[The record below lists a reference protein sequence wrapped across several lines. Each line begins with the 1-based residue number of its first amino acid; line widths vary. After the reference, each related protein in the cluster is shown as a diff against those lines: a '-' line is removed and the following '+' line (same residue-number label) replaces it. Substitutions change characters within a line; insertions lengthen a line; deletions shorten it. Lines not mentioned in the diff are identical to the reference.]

1 MKKRDTQPMP
11 TDPKLKD
18 PLEPQGSFRWL
29 HDRSSVRRPPS
40 LRETTNAAGIDH
52 TSINAL
58 LPDNVWVLGALGDPK
73 LLEPHWDAL
82 TPIQRGQ
89 AVAGLSEDGCSGPW
103 IADHIGSCRFDAVSA
118 AQTGCNSVLHRM
130 AGLLTDVLS
139 RSHDLEGSV
148 ARFSTSG
155 LRSGRFE
162 EVTRQLS
169 NRAIDLI
176 LEAALIAGDTAGAR
190 LSLEHGANPNIPV
203 WCLERSFNER
213 HCALS
218 HAIDTGAD
226 GIAMALIAAGASIQG
241 TTFCTPNLPLFF
253 AVSKGKR
260 ALAEALLEQGAT
272 FASSDP
278 GGRRAK
284 AIKRV
289 RKDKPE
295 WIRPCSDYF
304 FGFDVG
310 EVERVQEEV
319 GKLVELV
326 PIEEKQCFYDGH
338 GQGGIWRTFLQ
349 ACGSDVESI
358 EFFEAHG
365 LDTRL
370 AAEELLSLSK
380 TGHEEALA
388 YLLNKQ
394 KATAPLEGEAL
405 LSAVLAALEE
415 AQQKD

>member
-1 MKKRDTQPMP
+1 MP
-11 TDPKLKD
+11 NDHKLKT
-18 PLEPQGSFRWL
+18 PLEPQGAFRWL
-29 HDRSSVRRPPS
+29 HDRSSVRRRPS
-40 LRETTNAAGIDH
+40 LRGVTDAAGIDR

-58 LPDNVWVLGALGDPK
+58 LPDNVWAIGALADPK
-73 LLEPHWDAL
+73 LLEPHWDTL
-82 TPIQRGQ
+82 SPLQRGQ

-103 IADHIGSCRFDAVSA
+103 IANHIGPCRFDAVSA
-118 AQTGCNSVLHRM
+118 AQAGCNAVLHRM
-130 AGLLTDVLS
+130 AGLLSDVLS
-139 RSHDLEGSV
+139 RSHDLEASV
-148 ARFSTSG
+148 ARFSTCG

-169 NRAIDLI
+169 TRVIDLI
-176 LEAALIAGDTAGAR
+176 LEAALIARDTAAAR
-190 LSLEHGANPNIPV
+190 LTLEHGADPNIPV
-203 WCLERSFNER
+203 WCLERSFSER

-218 HAIDTGAD
+218 HAIDTGAN
-226 GIAMALIAAGASIQG
+226 GIAGALIAAGASIQG
-241 TTFCTPNLPLFF
+241 TTFCTRNLPLFF
-253 AVSKGKR
+253 AVSKGNR

-284 AIKRV
+284 AIRRL
-289 RKDKPE
+289 RKTKPE
-295 WIRPCSDYF
+295 WIQPCRDYF
-304 FGFDVG
+304 FGFG
-310 EVERVQEEV
+310 LEEVERVQEEV

-326 PIEEKQCFYDGH
+326 PIEQKQCFYDGH
-338 GQGGIWRTFLQ
+338 GQGGIWQTFLQ

-380 TGHEEALA
+380 SGCEEALA
-388 YLLNKQ
+388 YVLNKQ
-394 KATAPLEGEAL
+394 KATTPLEGEAL

-415 AQQKD
+415 ARRKD